1 MNSSPDP
8 YGVQPTPQHGD
19 LRPVYG
25 DRTRA
30 VRAAAVTPFLK
41 SNYIEHEPQRDVID
55 QLLDYSM
62 SMLPLL
68 GRAIDGRGLSEHS
81 GAGKSRM
88 IERLVETAATRR
100 RDAGLPPNPYQIL
113 CVELDKTTTIA
124 SFYRQIL
131 YKLGDDH
138 WNDKRSTTDDLEDRI
153 VTLSRRLGV
162 EALVG
167 DEAQHLDRKTT
178 NADQVTDRL
187 KTFLN
192 RGVLPLILVGDE
204 KAKEFFAKNPTFAVR
219 LGTPLALKPL
229 DFKQSGADQ
238 KLFLNFC
245 NALDAALAESGIM
258 DEASG
263 LGRPGIRTPLA
274 HVSGGHVG
282 RVCRLVG
289 EAAQHA
295 LRRGSPVIEPH
306 DLSVATRDYAI
317 GLKWIARDP
326 FSKARR

>member
-1 MNSSPDP
+1 MKSSPDP
-8 YGVQPTPQHGD
+8 YGVPPTPRHGD
-19 LRPVYG
+19 PRPVFG

-41 SNYIEHEPQRDVID
+41 SNYIEHAPQRDVID
-55 QLLDYSM
+55 QLLDYSL

-68 GRAIDGRGLSEHS
+68 GRPIDGRGLSEHS

-100 RDAGLPPNPYQIL
+100 RDAGQSPNPYQIV

-124 SFYRQIL
+124 SFYRQVL
-131 YKLGDDH
+131 FKLKDEH
-138 WNDKRSTTDDLEDRI
+138 WNDTRSTTDDLEDRI

-192 RGVLPLILVGDE
+192 RGVLPLILIGDE
-204 KAKEFFAKNPTFAVR
+204 KAKSFFAKNPTFAVR

-229 DFKQSGADQ
+229 DFARPGTDQ
-238 KLFLNFC
+238 KLFLKFC
-245 NALDAALAESGIM
+245 DALDTVLAASGIM
-258 DEASG
+258 DRVSG

-274 HVSGGHVG
+274 QVSGGHVG

-317 GLKWIARDP
+317 GLGWIARDP
-326 FSKARR
+326 FSRRMR